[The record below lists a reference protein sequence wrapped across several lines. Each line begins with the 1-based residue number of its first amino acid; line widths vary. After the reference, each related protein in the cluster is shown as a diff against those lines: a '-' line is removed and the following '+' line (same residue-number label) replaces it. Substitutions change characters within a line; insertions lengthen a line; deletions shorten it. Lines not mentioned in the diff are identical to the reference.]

1 MGHINDARRTPDRIN
16 QFIAGTIFSLTALV
30 YWQTVAPTFSFWDCG
45 EFVACSY
52 TLGIAHPPGS
62 PLYLA
67 IGRLFSILPI
77 GTDIAW
83 RVNLLSVFSSA
94 LAAMFGYL
102 IVQRIIVTW
111 FFGDQAKEKIS
122 RAISYL
128 AGGVGALVLA
138 FGRTAWSNAV
148 EAEVYGLTMAL
159 FLAVLYLITLALDT
173 PKAERRAAFLLGAT
187 YLTALGLGV
196 HMTVFLMAPTLVL
209 VLALSSRLDSK
220 TWDSKAWLVIILSL
234 FGLLYLIFAL
244 SSRPEEIPFYVPM
257 AFLAVILFFHML
269 SIKKV
274 PALLY
279 YTGAFVLVTLYPL
292 FLIFFSA
299 VSGVTSENGIF
310 AMLQELTF
318 GQIAV
323 AGLIVWGIRQFY
335 LWRTQDAGEPPP
347 GRIVSIV
354 YCGVALF
361 LLIVTYFVHGHTAFI
376 ILASIGGMAFVF
388 YFKDKLNWL
397 ALAAG
402 AGIALA
408 IVGFWEFVFGS
419 LSMLIVVSVL
429 DMFRDERVGR
439 VYRIAALSIALATL
453 LVALWYGPGLL
464 TSHPALLTSVLGALA
479 LVFIL
484 VRMRSG
490 LPDWRVAS
498 AALVLAVL
506 GFSSNLFVPI
516 RSAQSPLIDEN
527 NPSQSTAAFV
537 GYFER
542 KQYGRTSM
550 VDRMFK
556 RRAEWTNQFGVSRRM
571 GFWSFFR
578 DQFGLHGAW
587 FAIPLVLGVFGLW
600 EALRR
605 SPGLGAVFSTTLLL
619 SSVGLVL
626 YMNFA
631 DGTRMIGNVDYME
644 VRDRD
649 YFFTPAFMLFSLAI
663 GLGVAAALQT
673 AREAL
678 RWRSAK
684 FNYLLAG
691 GALAALALPV
701 VTLAD
706 NYRINNRSG
715 NYIPY
720 DYGYNLLVSAAPNA
734 ILITAGD
741 NDTFPLWALQ
751 SVYGIRRDVVVLN
764 LSLANTNWY
773 LKQLRDNW
781 KLPLYMSDEQID
793 ALRPRRMPDKRIVR
807 IQEQIVDILLATRKT
822 HGRPVQFAITVP
834 SSRRTFH
841 GQGLDSS
848 LTLVGRVYELRDDR
862 DGSLIDIGRTDSLS
876 FTEFKFRSLGANPVP
891 QTAHSRAIT
900 NAYASVFVR
909 VADTLEKAGDVDGAL
924 RQLYKAAEILPA
936 YRLVHQRIIRILS
949 GAGRVPELLN
959 LFAGDWSQE
968 RALLRYWVQ
977 LARRAGRT
985 DESIAALRVGVTNF
999 VGDRQML
1006 FGLLALELE
1015 TKQHDSLRMRL
1026 REWLDE
1032 HPADTSARNLLG
1044 KLQDDNTQQDSAQQD

>member
-1 MGHINDARRTPDRIN
+1 MGHINDARRTPDRMN
-16 QFIAGTIFSLTALV
+16 QLIAGFIFSLTAFV

-67 IGRLFSILPI
+67 MGRLFSVLPI

-83 RVNLLSVFSSA
+83 RVNLLSVFSSS

-102 IVQRIIVTW
+102 IVQKVVSTW
-111 FFGDQAKEKIS
+111 FFGEQAKEKVS

-128 AGGVGALVLA
+128 AGVIGALVLA
-138 FGRTAWSNAV
+138 FGRTAWNNAV
-148 EAEVYGLTMAL
+148 EAEVYGLTMAM

-173 PKAERRAAFLLGAT
+173 AHGGRRAALLLGAT

-196 HMTVFLMAPTLVL
+196 HMTVYLMAPALVL
-209 VLALSSRLDSK
+209 VLALPARL
-220 TWDSKAWLVIILSL
+220 DSKAWLIILLSL
-234 FGLLYLIFAL
+234 VGALYLIFAL
-244 SSRPEEIPFYVPM
+244 SSRPGEIPFYVPM
-257 AFLAVILFFHML
+257 AFLAVIMFFHTL

-274 PALLY
+274 PKLLY
-279 YTGAFVLVTLYPL
+279 YTGALVLVTLYPL
-292 FLIFFSA
+292 LLIIFST
-299 VSGVTSENGIF
+299 VSGVTSESGLF
-310 AMLQELTF
+310 AMLEELTF
-318 GQIAV
+318 GEIAL
-323 AGLIVWGIRQFY
+323 AGLMVWGIRQFY
-335 LWRTQDAGEPPP
+335 LWRTGDATGDDGEPAP
-347 GRIVSIV
+347 GRIASIV
-354 YCGVALF
+354 YCGIALF
-361 LLIVTYFVHGHTAFI
+361 LLVISAFVRGHMAFI
-376 ILASIGGMAFVF
+376 ILASIGGGALVF
-388 YFKDKLNWL
+388 YFKNKLNWL

-402 AGIALA
+402 VGIALA
-408 IVGFWEFVFGS
+408 IAGFWEFVFGS
-419 LSMLIVVSVL
+419 LSMLIVVALV
-429 DMFRDERVGR
+429 DMFRDERVSKA
-439 VYRIAALSIALATL
+439 YRYSALGTSLAALCA
-453 LVALWYGPGLL
+453 ALWFGPELL
-464 TSHPALLTSVLGALA
+464 KSHPALLASALGALA
-479 LVFIL
+479 LVFTL
-484 VRMRSG
+484 FRTRSG
-490 LPDWRVAS
+490 SPDWRVAS
-498 AALVLAVL
+498 AALVLAIL
-506 GFSSNLFVPI
+506 GFSSNLYVPI

-527 NPSQSTAAFV
+527 NPSQSTAQFV

-556 RRAEWTNQFGVSRRM
+556 RRGEWMNQFGVMRRM
-571 GFWSFFR
+571 GFWNFFR
-578 DQFGLHGAW
+578 NQFGLHGAW
-587 FAIPLVLGVFGLW
+587 LAIPLVFGVFGLW

-605 SPGLGAVFSTTLLL
+605 SPGLGAVFSITLAL

-631 DGTRMIGNVDYME
+631 DGTRMIGSIDYME

-673 AREAL
+673 AREAFRL
-678 RWRSAK
+678 RSAK
-684 FNYLLAG
+684 FTLLLSGA
-691 GALAALALPV
+691 ALAAFALPAAA
-701 VTLAD
+701 LAD

-720 DYGYNLLVSAAPNA
+720 DYGYNLIMSAAPNA

-822 HGRPVQFAITVP
+822 HRRPVQFAITVP

-862 DGSLIDIGRTDSLS
+862 NGPLIDIGRTDSLH
-876 FTEFKFRSLGANPVP
+876 FTEFKFRSLGDNPVP
-891 QTAHSRAIT
+891 QTDHSRAIT
-900 NAYASVFVR
+900 NAYATVFLR

-924 RQLYKAAEILPA
+924 RQLYKAMEILPA
-936 YRLVHQRIIRILS
+936 YRAVHQRIIRVLS
-949 GAGRVPELLN
+949 DAGRETELLE
-959 LFAGDWSQE
+959 LFSGDWAL
-968 RALLRYWVQ
+968 RRTLLRYWVQ
-977 LARRAGRT
+977 HSRKAGRT
-985 DESIAALRVGVTNF
+985 DESIAALRVGITNF

-1015 TKQHDSLRMRL
+1015 TKQYDSLRMRL
-1026 REWLDE
+1026 SGWLAE
-1032 HPADTSARNLLG
+1032 HPDDISARALLE
-1044 KLQDDNTQQDSAQQD
+1044 KLENDQAPIDSGQQD